1 MQKIILKPGKEQ
13 SVYRFHPWI
22 FSGAIKTMAGKPKEG
37 EPVEIFSSA
46 DECLGTGHFQQGS
59 IAVRML
65 SFKPAQLNTAF
76 WKGKII
82 NALGLRKLC
91 KLAESSHTDVYRLV
105 NAEGDGMPG
114 MIIDFYNGTAV
125 MQAHTPGM
133 YMIRNELAE
142 VLKDVLKENLTS
154 VYYRSAPGAAGR
166 NGRQDN
172 RYLAKGESGAIINEY
187 GHKFSV
193 DWEGGQKT
201 GFFIDQRENRK
212 LVGDYSQGKK
222 VLNMFGYT
230 GGFSVYAL
238 SGGASQVDTVDSSAK
253 AIEKAHENVKLNFPS
268 DKRHNAYCSDV
279 FDFFR
284 EQSNGY
290 DIVILDP
297 PAFAKG
303 MKARNNALQAY
314 RRLNAKALEKVTPGG
329 LLFTFSC
336 SQVVSK
342 EQFRQAVYS
351 AALQSARE
359 IRILHQLSQPADHP
373 VSIYHPEGEYLKGLV
388 LQVL

>member
-13 SVYRFHPWI
+13 SIYRFHPWI
-22 FSGAIKTMAGKPKEG
+22 FSGAIKTITGNPREG
-37 EPVEIFSSA
+37 DPVEIFSSA

-59 IAVRML
+59 ITVRML
-65 SFKPAQLNTAF
+65 SFKPAKLDSTF

-82 NALGLRKLC
+82 NALELRKVC
-91 KLAESSHTDVYRLV
+91 NLAGSGHTDAYRLV

-125 MQAHTPGM
+125 MQAHAPGM
-133 YMIRNELAE
+133 YMIRNQLAE
-142 VLKDVLKENLTS
+142 VLKDVLKEDLTS

-166 NGRQDN
+166 NGRQEN
-172 RYLAKGESGAIINEY
+172 GYLTGGESRTIITEY

-193 DWEGGQKT
+193 DLEGGQKT

-212 LVGDYSQGKK
+212 LLMDYSQGKK

-238 SGGASQVDTVDSSAK
+238 SGGASLVDTVDSSAK
-253 AIEKAHENVKLNFPS
+253 AVEKAHENVELNFPS
-268 DKRHNAYCSDV
+268 DKHHKAYCADV

-284 EQSNGY
+284 EQGNVY

-314 RRLNAKALEKVTPGG
+314 RRLNTKALEKISPGG

-351 AALQSARE
+351 AALQSERE
-359 IRILHQLSQPADHP
+359 IRVLHQLSQPADHP